1 MIQTFGHSLKPLIL
15 KGELKV
21 ISQKYYDTYLVR
33 RLSLVCFHYVGHIL
47 QVMSA
52 LSMNNNVKQF
62 PFDILGWFS
71 NRTGTSVD
79 DGARKSN
86 NWLDQLQSGKLST
99 GSRV

>member
-1 MIQTFGHSLKPLIL
+1 MIQTFGHSLRPLIL

-21 ISQKYYDTYLVR
+21 ISPKYHDTYLVR

-62 PFDILGWFS
+62 PFDILG
-71 NRTGTSVD
+71 
-79 DGARKSN
+79 
-86 NWLDQLQSGKLST
+86 
-99 GSRV
+99 